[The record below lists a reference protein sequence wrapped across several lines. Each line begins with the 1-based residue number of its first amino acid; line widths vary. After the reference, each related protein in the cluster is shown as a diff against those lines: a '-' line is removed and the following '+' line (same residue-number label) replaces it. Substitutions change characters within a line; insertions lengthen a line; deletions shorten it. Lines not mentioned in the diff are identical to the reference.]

1 MNSELEGAPSDC
13 RLNQIMAATLRNL
26 RHLKGL
32 SQEEL
37 AELAELDRT
46 HVSLL
51 ERGKRAMTISTL
63 EKLIPHLSANSVEF
77 LDALSESIIETCLGE
92 KKSCSLFEVKKGD
105 QGSESEALMLLLK
118 HTADLKKVFDSLE
131 CQVCILSMEGKVLFL
146 NQALLIKLKMK
157 DGNFLG
163 QWVWE
168 LSPSL
173 KEPEELRKLFS
184 NPLNFSQEDQVLAV
198 ECQNAEGLVVTQNWR
213 ISSVRKSGHQGFL
226 IASAPL

>member
-131 CQVCILSMEGKVLFL
+131 
-146 NQALLIKLKMK
+146 
-157 DGNFLG
+157 
-163 QWVWE
+163 
-168 LSPSL
+168 
-173 KEPEELRKLFS
+173 
-184 NPLNFSQEDQVLAV
+184 
-198 ECQNAEGLVVTQNWR
+198 
-213 ISSVRKSGHQGFL
+213 
-226 IASAPL
+226 